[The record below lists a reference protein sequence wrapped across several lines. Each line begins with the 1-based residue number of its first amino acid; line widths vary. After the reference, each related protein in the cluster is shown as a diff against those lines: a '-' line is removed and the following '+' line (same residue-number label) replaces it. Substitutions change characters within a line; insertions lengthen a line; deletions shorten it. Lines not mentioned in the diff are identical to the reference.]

1 MPKFEVFNSKID
13 DFYESIDQLKVSMR
27 MLDESMS
34 GKASKPQMYMLEKR
48 LLSEFV
54 TVRRY

>member
-1 MPKFEVFNSKID
+1 MFNSKID